1 MKNKRR
7 IIFSS
12 FLIVLFI
19 TICSVIIYGYSTI
32 NKVNKVELPQGNEE
46 LGIEEAPA
54 ENTKLLEENKQGN
67 GPNKNTGGT
76 QPEAAQQ
83 WKAANILL
91 MGVDKGEN
99 ASDTMIVLTLDE
111 SNQKIKLT
119 SLMRDSKVYF
129 GEGKINKLNY
139 AYHYGGPLLTIKTI
153 NETYKL
159 DIKNYIK
166 VDFEALI
173 AVIDTLGGVDINVKA
188 EEIDYLN
195 SVINIIAEQS
205 NLAPKTVKAP
215 GMQRLSGLQALG
227 YSRIRKIGNQDFER
241 TERQRKVLESLFK
254 RLKDTPA
261 FKYPSILSQI
271 TPLIESSM
279 DTGELLSIIGNGMS
293 YGRNGIEQT
302 RLPIDG
308 TWSHDTS
315 GQTYYL
321 NWNKQPNL
329 EHLHKFIY
337 GNTLRIQ

>member
-1 MKNKRR
+1 MKDKRKVVVA
-7 IIFSS
+7 S
-12 FLIVLFI
+12 VLVLM
-19 TICSVIIYGYSTI
+19 VIIVGSIILYGYATF
-32 NKVNKVELPQGNEE
+32 NKVNNVQLPKSDEE
-46 LGIEEAPA
+46 LGIVKPPENNTEEPS
-54 ENTKLLEENKQGN
+54 
-67 GPNKNTGGT
+67 
-76 QPEAAQQ
+76 EANVPLQK
-83 WKAANILL
+83 WKVTNILL
-91 MGVDKGEN
+91 LGIDKGEN

-111 SNQKIKLT
+111 TNQKLKLT

-129 GEGKINKLNY
+129 GEGKVNKLNY
-139 AYHYGGPLLTIKTI
+139 AYHYGGALLTIKTI

-188 EEIDYLN
+188 EEIEYLN

-205 NLAPKTVKAP
+205 KLTAKLVKAP
-215 GMQRLSGLQALG
+215 GMQRLNGIQALG

-254 RLKDTPA
+254 RLKDTPVV
-261 FKYPSILSQI
+261 KYPSILSQI
-271 TPLIESSM
+271 APLLESSM